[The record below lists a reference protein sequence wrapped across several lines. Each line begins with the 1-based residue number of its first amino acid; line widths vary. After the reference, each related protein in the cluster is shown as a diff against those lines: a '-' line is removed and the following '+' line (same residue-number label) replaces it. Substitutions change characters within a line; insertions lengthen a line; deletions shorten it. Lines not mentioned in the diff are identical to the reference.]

1 MKIANVHSRWLTQGC
16 QLSCISRET
25 HAIDTFHTHSC
36 HMFILLRSENKLQCL
51 DAVYT
56 TLQMKGQYIALH
68 GFDGTFWQ
76 FNTSRGMLR
85 ACLSLLSLSTGFFFF
100 TAKVFHMNTQC
111 YFISKKATSDKAS
124 ELFSPSEGKPE
135 HSISTSPFAPCARR
149 QVRAS
154 YYGYRNALCCSE
166 TFSRFPVTGF

>member
-1 MKIANVHSRWLTQGC
+1 MQLTLFTRTHATCSFCCAVKTNFNVLKLHIQRSKWKDNT
-16 QLSCISRET
+16 LSCMGLMDRSDNLT
-25 HAIDTFHTHSC
+25 HPGG
-36 HMFILLRSENKLQCL
+36 CL
-51 DAVYT
+51 GSAQVSFLYP
-56 TLQMKGQYIALH
+56 LV
-68 GFDGTFWQ
+68 FF
-76 FNTSRGMLR
+76 
-85 ACLSLLSLSTGFFFF
+85 FFFF

-135 HSISTSPFAPCARR
+135 HSISTSPFAPCACR